1 MNYRHAYHAGNFA
14 DVFKHALLTR
24 ILLYLMRKDAPLR
37 YLDTHSGVGRY
48 DLSSEEA
55 LRTGEWRDGI
65 GRLMGADLPPAA
77 AALLEPYLSLIP
89 GTAQAPGPYPGSPLI
104 AQSLLRKQDRM
115 TFSELHDH
123 DSRRLVRSLGQEK
136 RCKILTMDGYQALKA
151 GVPPIE
157 RRGLV
162 LIDPPFEERNEF
174 ERMARALEN
183 AWEKWPTGTYA
194 LWYPLKLE
202 GGADLF
208 RTYLSEGPIRKVLCL
223 ELDID
228 HLRDVGPL
236 KGCGMVVVNPPFVL
250 EEEARELLPVL
261 TARLAQGPGAA
272 WRMGWLTG
280 E

>member
-1 MNYRHAYHAGNFA
+1 MNYRHAFHAGNFA

-24 ILLYLMRKDAPLR
+24 ILLYLTRKDAPMR

-55 LRTGEWRDGI
+55 QRTGEWRGGI
-65 GRLMGADLPPAA
+65 GRLLGADLPPVAA
-77 AALLEPYLSLIP
+77 ELLAPYLALIP
-89 GTAQAPGPYPGSPLI
+89 GTPEAPGAYLGSPLI

-115 TFSELHDH
+115 TFSELHEH
-123 DSRRLVRSLGQEK
+123 DSRRLVRSLGREK

-151 GVPPIE
+151 GTPPVE

-162 LIDPPFEERNEF
+162 LMDPPFEERDEF
-174 ERMARALEN
+174 ERMALALEN

-194 LWYPLKLE
+194 LWYPLKVG
-202 GGADLF
+202 GGAEEF
-208 RTYLSEGPIRKVLCL
+208 RQYLADGPIRKVLRL
-223 ELDID
+223 ELDVD
-228 HLRDVGPL
+228 HLREVGPL

-261 TARLAQGPGAA
+261 AERLAQGPGAA
-272 WRMGWLTG
+272 WRMDWLTG